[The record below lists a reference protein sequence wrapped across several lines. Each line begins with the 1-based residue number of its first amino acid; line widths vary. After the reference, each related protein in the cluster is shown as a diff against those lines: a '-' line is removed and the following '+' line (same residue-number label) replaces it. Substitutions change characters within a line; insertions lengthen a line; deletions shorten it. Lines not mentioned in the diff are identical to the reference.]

1 MSGET
6 VSWEN
11 SKWAENSN
19 PLSVE
24 QKKELRDI
32 AQRIVADGR
41 GILAADE
48 STGTFGKRMASIGVE
63 NSETNRRSV

>member
-1 MSGET
+1 MSGEI